1 MGFAFRFA
9 MGLVFVW
16 SQVYGQT
23 DDLTLKSK
31 VGKDLMAAGKFE
43 EAMPV
48 YRELVKALPDN
59 PGPVMNLGMALHMA
73 GHEREAVKEFQE
85 VLKLEPAH
93 MPAHLFLGAAY
104 LVLKEP
110 SKAVEPLQIVV
121 RGQPDNSEARLLLDE
136 GLLAVRS
143 RESKGLEWA
152 WSELRRTGEPKLR
165 RSGETCAGIRLLARF
180 SG

>member
-73 GHEREAVKEFQE
+73 CHEREAVKEFQE

-93 MPAHLFLGAAY
+93 MPAPVSG
-104 LVLKEP
+104 
-110 SKAVEPLQIVV
+110 
-121 RGQPDNSEARLLLDE
+121 R
-136 GLLAVRS
+136 GLLGSEGAKQGGRTAPNRCSRS
-143 RESKGLEWA
+143 
-152 WSELRRTGEPKLR
+152 
-165 RSGETCAGIRLLARF
+165 ARQ
-180 SG
+180 